1 MAEEKTGVQS
11 VARIFSIVETL
22 AAHPQG
28 MNLQAVAEETKL
40 AKSTVHRLLSSLIQ
54 LGYALQDGVT
64 GQYRLTLRLFELSS
78 AAVSE
83 MNVLSTAKPYLDRL
97 AARTGEAIHL
107 VIRDGTDVVYLYKA
121 EAGGMHMGSR
131 IGLRSPMYCTGVGK
145 AIMATLSAGEVEQIW
160 KSSHHKACTP
170 HTITRYADLLAQLE
184 KIRARG
190 WAVDDEENELGIRC
204 VALALP
210 GAGGRADAAF
220 SISSLAPNMSDER
233 MEKLAATALLA
244 RAEILRD
251 MGTFVR

>member
-1 MAEEKTGVQS
+1 MTEEKGGVQS
-11 VARIFSIVETL
+11 VQRIFSIVECL
-22 AAHPQG
+22 AAHPHG
-28 MNLQAVAEETKL
+28 MNLQTIAEETKL
-40 AKSTVHRLLSSLIQ
+40 AKSTVHRMLSNLIQ

-64 GQYRLTLRLFELSS
+64 GQYRLTLKMFELSS
-78 AAVSE
+78 GVVSE

-145 AIMATLSAGEVEQIW
+145 AILATLSAGEVEHVW
-160 KSSHHKACTP
+160 KSSHHRAYTP
-170 HTITRYADLLAQLE
+170 HTITRYPDLLAQLE
-184 KIRARG
+184 RIRARG

-210 GAGGRADAAF
+210 GAGGKADAAF
-220 SISSLAPNMSDER
+220 SISSLAPNMSEER
-233 MEKLAATALLA
+233 MEKLAQTALLA
-244 RAEILRD
+244 REEILRD

>member
-54 LGYALQDGVT
+54 LGYALQDGFT

-83 MNVLSTAKPYLDRL
+83 MNVFSTAKPYLDRL

>member
-83 MNVLSTAKPYLDRL
+83 MNVFSTAKPYLDRL